1 MPTEIFKVNGVTV
14 ANIKSDSGIALFGIA
29 VLAGSNYETPEIAGI
44 SHFSEH
50 LFFKGTAKRNWRQ
63 INEQFAKLGVNNNA
77 YTDNSEVF
85 YHTTC
90 PKENISGVIELM
102 LDMFFNSTMPQ
113 EEIEKERGVIAE
125 EKKMYEDDPKSAFS
139 DELGKAFFVW
149 HLGHE
154 IIGTF
159 DTIKSISREQI
170 AGYLRDKTSLENMV
184 FICSGDVDS
193 EDLKKYIGDNMPS
206 EHHYLR
212 SSAANVCGGGMWTD
226 IVKYE
231 EKVKLVVERDNI
243 TQSTVQMVIDGLPS
257 NDPLFHHAQ
266 VISGSIGGGMFSRLF
281 ARIRQELGLC
291 YAVGMYT
298 YPLSYPDRRIMS
310 VYGYTSPGNNDQFI
324 EECEK
329 VLRETVKSG
338 LDEDIF
344 ECAKTDYL
352 AAVLRRTET
361 SEGKAM
367 YLVKKLLVTRGGS
380 VEDVLDRI
388 RAVTIKGC
396 NDLIPR
402 LLDVQYNWAMMVPKK

>member
-1 MPTEIFKVNGVTV
+1 
-14 ANIKSDSGIALFGIA
+14 
-29 VLAGSNYETPEIAGI
+29 
-44 SHFSEH
+44 
-50 LFFKGTAKRNWRQ
+50 
-63 INEQFAKLGVNNNA
+63 
-77 YTDNSEVF
+77 
-85 YHTTC
+85 
-90 PKENISGVIELM
+90 
-102 LDMFFNSTMPQ
+102 
-113 EEIEKERGVIAE
+113 
-125 EKKMYEDDPKSAFS
+125 
-139 DELGKAFFVW
+139 
-149 HLGHE
+149 
-154 IIGTF
+154 
-159 DTIKSISREQI
+159 
-170 AGYLRDKTSLENMV
+170 
-184 FICSGDVDS
+184 
-193 EDLKKYIGDNMPS
+193 
-206 EHHYLR
+206 
-212 SSAANVCGGGMWTD
+212 
-226 IVKYE
+226 
-231 EKVKLVVERDNI
+231 
-243 TQSTVQMVIDGLPS
+243 
-257 NDPLFHHAQ
+257 
-266 VISGSIGGGMFSRLF
+266 MFSRLF